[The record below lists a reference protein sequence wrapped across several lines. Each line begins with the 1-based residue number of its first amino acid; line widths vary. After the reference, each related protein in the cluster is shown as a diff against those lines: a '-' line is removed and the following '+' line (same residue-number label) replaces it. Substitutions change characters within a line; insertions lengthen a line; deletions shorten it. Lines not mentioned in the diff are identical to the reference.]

1 MSDGAISQDEID
13 ALLSGVGLNGLGG
26 SGSATANTVVLSDA
40 ETKVVTDFYNEILP
54 KLGESL
60 GSFINDSIS
69 FKLNEVKGVNREKM
83 LKEIPEMT
91 VAIMANYNS
100 DISGDHF
107 FIISPEFAQKLASL
121 INKEENIE
129 LDDMSLSVVSEFFS
143 QFTGVEITSLSEKP
157 GLESL
162 VSDAAEGTHCPKA
175 MVRFPAGDFVCLE
188 FSINVDGKDYTLWE
202 ILSSGISK
210 KIASALGAPA
220 GGTASDAAQQGQTAD
235 MAQAAGGMQQ
245 MPMQGMQQMP
255 MQGMQQMPMQGMQQM
270 GMNIPNVQPVQFP
283 NLTMQQVSGEQGN
296 ISLIMDVYMEMSVEL
311 GRTRK
316 LIKEILSMGEG
327 TIIELDKLAGE
338 PVDILVNHKPIA
350 KGEVV
355 VIDENFGVRVT
366 EILSP
371 GERIPNVN

>member
-143 QFTGVEITSLSEKP
+143 QFTGVEITS
-157 GLESL
+157 
-162 VSDAAEGTHCPKA
+162 
-175 MVRFPAGDFVCLE
+175 
-188 FSINVDGKDYTLWE
+188 
-202 ILSSGISK
+202 
-210 KIASALGAPA
+210 
-220 GGTASDAAQQGQTAD
+220 
-235 MAQAAGGMQQ
+235 
-245 MPMQGMQQMP
+245 
-255 MQGMQQMPMQGMQQM
+255 
-270 GMNIPNVQPVQFP
+270 
-283 NLTMQQVSGEQGN
+283 
-296 ISLIMDVYMEMSVEL
+296 
-311 GRTRK
+311 
-316 LIKEILSMGEG
+316 
-327 TIIELDKLAGE
+327 
-338 PVDILVNHKPIA
+338 
-350 KGEVV
+350 
-355 VIDENFGVRVT
+355 
-366 EILSP
+366 
-371 GERIPNVN
+371 